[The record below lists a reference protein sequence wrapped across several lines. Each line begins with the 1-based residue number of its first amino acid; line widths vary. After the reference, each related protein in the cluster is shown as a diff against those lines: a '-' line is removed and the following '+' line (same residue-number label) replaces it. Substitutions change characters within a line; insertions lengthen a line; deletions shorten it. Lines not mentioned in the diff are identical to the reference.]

1 MNRPPSELRVQAVLD
16 AKPNPDSRVI
26 LGTERDAL
34 GMPRLQL
41 DWQLSADDERSM
53 SLLAQRFAAELT
65 RLGYARVRLHPAL
78 QDPAGGWAR
87 AGNLAGHDVAPG
99 APEMEISWH
108 HIGTTRMAASPSDG
122 VVDSNC
128 RVHGT
133 ANLYVA
139 GSSVFPTAG
148 NANPTLTIVALALRL
163 GDHLSKAASRSSRP
177 ARSPC
182 HLGSIASE
190 AQVEDAPLAMP
201 EAEEVA
207 AMAR

>member
-1 MNRPPSELRVQAVLD
+1 MVLD
-16 AKPNPDSRVI
+16 ARPNPDSRVT
-26 LGTERDAL
+26 LGPERDAL

-53 SLLAQRFAAELT
+53 ALLAQRVAGELT
-65 RLGYARVRLHPAL
+65 RLGHGRVRLHPAL
-78 QDPAGGWAR
+78 QDPTGGWAR
-87 AGNLAGHDVAPG
+87 AGNLAGHGIASE

-108 HIGTTRMAASPSDG
+108 HIGTTRMAASPRDG
-122 VVDSNC
+122 VVDGNC

-163 GDHLSKAASRSSRP
+163 GDHLKQSGFAT
-177 ARSPC
+177 
-182 HLGSIASE
+182 
-190 AQVEDAPLAMP
+190 
-201 EAEEVA
+201 
-207 AMAR
+207 